1 MLIRLLRHLH
11 DMKQYAF
18 TGNEADLISIHVE
31 FIKEKRDKFII
42 RLYSIYKRNMI
53 NSDVN
58 SILRNAKLEAYSVVF
73 VTSADNEAIA
83 YNAKILLIVVGG
95 YSTFPEEEGFR
106 EYAIYSFYR
115 FFELETS
122 LKRAFMVDSG
132 SRYIDV
138 ELAGALQ
145 DFGTD
150 TSLFVRKDKSMR
162 KFGTMLA
169 KTLDEKMKRQGI
181 QLHRNTNVI

>member
-1 MLIRLLRHLH
+1 M
-11 DMKQYAF
+11 
-18 TGNEADLISIHVE
+18 
-31 FIKEKRDKFII
+31 
-42 RLYSIYKRNMI
+42 
-53 NSDVN
+53 
-58 SILRNAKLEAYSVVF
+58 
-73 VTSADNEAIA
+73 TSADNEAIA

-95 YSTFPEEEGFR
+95 YSTFPEEEGVR

>member
-58 SILRNAKLEAYSVVF
+58 SILRTAKLEA
-73 VTSADNEAIA
+73 
-83 YNAKILLIVVGG
+83 
-95 YSTFPEEEGFR
+95 
-106 EYAIYSFYR
+106 
-115 FFELETS
+115 
-122 LKRAFMVDSG
+122 
-132 SRYIDV
+132 
-138 ELAGALQ
+138 
-145 DFGTD
+145 
-150 TSLFVRKDKSMR
+150 
-162 KFGTMLA
+162 
-169 KTLDEKMKRQGI
+169 
-181 QLHRNTNVI
+181 